1 MAFFKRRKKKKQKQE
16 KEAQILAD
24 FLGTTQDVTK
34 EYLQNSI
41 RAGDLEHHILDRCEQ
56 MIEKTKQLGT
66 LKDEY
71 YDVVGFL
78 NDIQAVEDLP
88 EGQLDELK
96 KYASNIIKIKEQ
108 QEEYVAGTHRLDQE
122 QFALLREHEKE
133 IPDIVLRMKENETY
147 DAMVRRDMG
156 YLEGEKHEWT
166 ETKARLKKEEK
177 ILKTLSMLLFG
188 VFFLICVILLVLQFS
203 FRTDVKIP
211 FLVTV
216 CAGAA
221 AGISI
226 LMRLQNDR
234 RDYKLADKNLNYAIA
249 LLNKVKIKYVNTTNA
264 LDYTSEKFG
273 VKNSYELE
281 YQWEQYM
288 ETLREQEALN
298 RLKEELEYNEKA
310 LRSKMD
316 RALLN
321 HMESWCAKPELFVD
335 KQEQLLLK
343 QELYNREEKLRSQIE
358 TNAEQ
363 IRTAKSEVERL
374 LSRQPEVAPEIREI
388 LESINELLRKGNWN

>member
-1 MAFFKRRKKKKQKQE
+1 MPFFKRKKKKKLKQE
-16 KEAQILAD
+16 NDAKILAD
-24 FLGTTQDVTK
+24 FLGTTQDITK
-34 EYLQNSI
+34 EYLQNSS
-41 RAGDLEHHILDRCEQ
+41 RAGEIEHYILDRCEQ
-56 MIEKTKQLGT
+56 MIGKTKQLGVM
-66 LKDEY
+66 KDEY

-78 NDIQAVEDLP
+78 NDIQTVEELP
-88 EGQLDELK
+88 KRQLEELK
-96 KYASNIIKIKEQ
+96 KIASNIIKIKEQ
-108 QEEYVAGTHRLDQE
+108 QEEYVVGTHKLDNE
-122 QFALLREHEKE
+122 QFARMREHEKE

-156 YLEGEKHEWT
+156 YLEGEKQEWT
-166 ETKARLKKEEK
+166 ETKAKLKREEK

-188 VFFLICVILLVLQFS
+188 VFFLICIVLVALQFG
-203 FRTDVKIP
+203 FGTDVKIP
-211 FLVTV
+211 FLATV
-216 CAGAA
+216 CAGAL
-221 AGISI
+221 AGFSI
-226 LMRLQNDR
+226 LMRLQNGR

-288 ETLREQEALN
+288 ETLREQENLN
-298 RLKEELEYNEKA
+298 RLKEELEYNKRE

-321 HMESWCAKPELFVD
+321 HIESWCDKPELFLD

-343 QELYNREEKLRSQIE
+343 QELYNREEKIRSQIE
-358 TNAEQ
+358 NNAKQ
-363 IRTAKSEVERL
+363 IREAKSEVERL
-374 LSRQPEVAPEIREI
+374 LSKQPEVAPEIKEI
-388 LESINELLRKGNWN
+388 LESINELLRKGNWD